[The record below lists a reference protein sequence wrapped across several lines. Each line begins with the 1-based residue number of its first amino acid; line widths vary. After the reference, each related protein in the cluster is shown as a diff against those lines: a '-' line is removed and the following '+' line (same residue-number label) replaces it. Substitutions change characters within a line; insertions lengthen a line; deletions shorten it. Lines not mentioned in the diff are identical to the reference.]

1 MSEQYKRKP
10 NTNCSVCKKLI
21 YRRPSQINKGAVF
34 CSMACYGIACRKE
47 VPCLVCG
54 KLILAGLNKKTCSR
68 SCANKYREG
77 IKYKIGSPKDKVKS
91 QRALKLRLLKERGK
105 KCEKCNYSKYQI
117 LEVHHK
123 NRNRGNNELENL
135 ELICPNCH
143 AEEHL
148 LEKSWLTKRLK
159 NKKNRVY

>member
-1 MSEQYKRKP
+1 MPEQHKRNP
-10 NTNCSVCKKLI
+10 NTNCSICNKAI
-21 YRRPSQINKGAVF
+21 YRRPNQINNGQVF
-34 CSMACYGIACRKE
+34 CSMACYGVSCRKE
-47 VPCLVCG
+47 IPCLICG
-54 KLILAGLNKKTCSR
+54 KLILAGLNKKTCNR
-68 SCANKYREG
+68 NCANKNREG
-77 IKYKIGSPKDKVKS
+77 IKYKINSPKDKVKS

-123 NRNRGNNELENL
+123 NRDRKNNELENL

-148 LEKSWLTKRLK
+148 LEKSWLTK
-159 NKKNRVY
+159 Y